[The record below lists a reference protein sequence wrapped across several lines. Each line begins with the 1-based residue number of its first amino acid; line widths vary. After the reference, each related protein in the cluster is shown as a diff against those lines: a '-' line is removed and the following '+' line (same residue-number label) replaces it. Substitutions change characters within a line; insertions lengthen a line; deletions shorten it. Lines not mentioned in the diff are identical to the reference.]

1 MATKG
6 GGSLLGKADS
16 TLAQMSY
23 REAMADVGPDLKG
36 VYSEDVKNQAAF
48 EKGVQD
54 HFDALY
60 ADNNAL
66 ADELKTATTKAMEGL
81 GTDYESMEL
90 FDSHLTSMKNRM
102 KALPKNKKGDFERSK
117 IRAELAQLQKSSLDL
132 DNTIT
137 KLGTMIKAG
146 DFNENATGPDNLA
159 LFNSIASG
167 NAKKEIVNGNLIYS
181 INVDGKTVKMD
192 RQALNDA
199 LVQED
204 PNYQSDFNKIYA
216 GLNSRGKQKGTTF
229 DRQLAINEYEASFP
243 SEAAFAANIHKKQ
256 GSLKYSF
263 AEALTGKD
271 GSDSI
276 YKALMDM
283 GQTTI
288 NQYDANKDGKITN
301 ADFANKENGIAL
313 IDSLTNIHG
322 GNFNYQA
329 AKKAA
334 AEFYADNISKK
345 EFDDGVRLRT
355 GGSGEETD
363 GESTYNLPKTI
374 RIGKTID
381 GRYQNKM
388 DDYAAEGLLNDVAT
402 GTSFE
407 FEEMNYSYVFNKDG
421 GAWHRWGLNDAEQ
434 TPTES
439 TKVGSAA
446 DLETYVF
453 KTRHPAFK
461 TMVTEKEEGET
472 VDKSGKVTTG
482 TTGLVKA
489 FNVLNEPVDNGLAAG
504 IFMQDDEDAATTL
517 QALLPAGFVIRK
529 AGVVSKFFGVDKL
542 TITSPDGTD
551 LGTFDFGYRD
561 SNKALEESKRFNSNV
576 VQGDYFR
583 KNNIVLGNL

>member
-204 PNYQSDFNKIYA
+204 PSYQSDFNKIYA
-216 GLNSRGKQKGTTF
+216 GENSRGKQKGTTF

-345 EFDDGVRLRT
+345 EFDDGVAMRPKEKTKEEEGFDTKKYLER
-355 GGSGEETD
+355 GGFGYANNESGGDPSHPDTNKRNSIMNIGYVKQMTHRNSLLNLDEIPGLHYTYKHNPTD
-363 GESTYNLPKTI
+363 GWQAFYNNELVKDVTGADI
-374 RIGKTID
+374 ARF
-381 GRYQNKM
+381 
-388 DDYAAEGLLNDVAT
+388 EGLLSPIDIRSGKSYAMFNV
-402 GTSFE
+402 GTKTSKLSQE
-407 FEEMNYSYVFNKDG
+407 QKEKAPSAPG
-421 GAWHRWGLNDAEQ
+421 GVGLNAIESPSVNQVRVNLQNILTPQFTTDFSVTPVYKSLYSLEQ
-434 TPTES
+434 KGQVRKTVKNKIKIT
-439 TKVGSAA
+439 GA
-446 DLETYVF
+446 DGF
-453 KTRHPAFK
+453 
-461 TMVTEKEEGET
+461 EKIYDIGPNATSE
-472 VDKSGKVTTG
+472 VVPSD
-482 TTGLVKA
+482 LVV
-489 FNVLNEPVDNGLAAG
+489 N
-504 IFMQDDEDAATTL
+504 
-517 QALLPAGFVIRK
+517 
-529 AGVVSKFFGVDKL
+529 
-542 TITSPDGTD
+542 
-551 LGTFDFGYRD
+551 
-561 SNKALEESKRFNSNV
+561 
-576 VQGDYFR
+576 
-583 KNNIVLGNL
+583 